1 MWASFRIEHSSV
13 CPAKKIHIRKSIR
26 ATPYHTRAFVRPS
39 LSSFFFSFLLFVL
52 LIHDATSRV
61 CYNSRTALIILL
73 FSNES
78 VDADGSTPAHKMHGT
93 GCVSSSSLLLSFSSF
108 LAVSLKSLLPGSLAR
123 ERGRE
128 HVPRV

>member
-1 MWASFRIEHSSV
+1 MPGEEN
-13 CPAKKIHIRKSIR
+13 PYKKIYTNYSLPYARLC
-26 ATPYHTRAFVRPS
+26 TP
-39 LSSFFFSFLLFVL
+39 LSFFFLFLLLALCPLRSL

-123 ERGRE
+123 ERERE